1 MIRCLVYHYFRDVR
15 NITISLPEELAHRAK
30 VFAAE
35 NNTSVSRYVGALLA
49 EKLESDTGYRE
60 AMKRWRSR
68 KATCLNSSGRRY
80 PSRDQLLY
88 SEDLSHGQVFGNVRI
103 VNPFLELK
111 CTSTLPRR
119 A

>member
-1 MIRCLVYHYFRDVR
+1 VGAIGRGFDTSLVYHYFRDVK

-49 EKLESDTGYRE
+49 EKLESDTGYRK

-68 KATCLNSSGRRY
+68 KATRLNSSGRRY
-80 PSRDQLLY
+80 PSRDQLY
-88 SEDLSHGQVFGNVRI
+88 VR
-103 VNPFLELK
+103 
-111 CTSTLPRR
+111 
-119 A
+119 